1 MIETKK
7 QPTFTASTII
17 VNSAAIDTMSLQQ
30 KARQAEEEA
39 RAAEEKR
46 QQEIVWQK
54 AIGQIREVLIIAR

>member
-1 MIETKK
+1 MIEIKK
-7 QPTFTASTII
+7 PAFTASAII

-39 RAAEEKR
+39 RQEEAKR

-54 AIGQIREVLIIAR
+54 ALAQIREILIIAR

>member
-7 QPTFTASTII
+7 PAFTASTII

-30 KARQAEEEA
+30 KARKAEEEA
-39 RAAEEKR
+39 RQEEAKR